1 MEGRGLGRRA
11 PWRTFARRLM
21 RGCQTLCLGIGC
33 VLSATALCA
42 SEAVG
47 EGGSADNG
55 APVAPP
61 VAQALPQAVSTEGPS
76 LRFFGSAYGLSDK
89 INDIALDSTG
99 VLWIGTIDGLGRYD
113 GRSFTFLRRVAGAP
127 DSLPDNAIAAL
138 HVDTR
143 DRVWVA
149 TWRGLVRYDPVQARV
164 SALPP
169 SSGAEDCGDDV
180 LALAGAPLVADDP
193 YVWTLGV
200 EGRLCV
206 LDADGNA
213 RRLLARDG
221 AAPVS
226 DTFQPIV
233 MVLERA
239 DTALIGGVEGL
250 LRVRIG
256 RDGRASVE
264 RLLKTQVRKLSR
276 DARGTVW
283 IGADSGLWRMD
294 GSGSLEPA
302 SIAMPERGRYAMVLR
317 LRNGDLWAAQN
328 DATHRLRNG
337 AMEALDPLGGVYTLL
352 EDREGGIWFVTY
364 DRGLAYLPP
373 DHARFFTIPLAGLE
387 AVDVAV
393 GSAGAGTSGTVWLLD
408 QHYLHRLGQ
417 ADAGLSLLQTKAL
430 SLDALGVR
438 QPMSLTSC
446 DDVLWIVDNRG
457 AVRYMPDSG
466 AHRRVIAR
474 GVDTLAL
481 PVSLMCDAHGGLW
494 LTLHGGGIAVYAD
507 DGRELFSIPP
517 EEVYGA
523 RVANFVD
530 PVRGPD
536 GRFWALVPDAV
547 LRWDGRRLR
556 RMPLAAGEDAH
567 AMAFAADGSLW
578 VARFGALERYLYDK
592 GALRRVRRID
602 GDDGLPAL
610 EVRGLIAGD
619 GRVWATTLRGL
630 LQVDTRLGRARLYGM
645 QDGLPDIDFTMN
657 APQRA
662 AQGAAVALSTVGLVR
677 FDPDSALPE
686 AMPSPLHWSALRL
699 RRGEDEM
706 VADPAQPLRL
716 LPGDRDLRV
725 AVRLATFSAPAQH
738 RYAFRLDGYDPD
750 WVHQDGEREANAGER
765 VFSQLAPG
773 RYTLEVRGRNAAGA
787 WSTPLRL
794 PIEVLPPWWRTGWA
808 TALAML
814 AFAGGVLALA
824 LAHRRRLLRR
834 HSYQLAR
841 QRRDLAEEAS
851 LAKSRFL
858 ADLGHELRTPMTGVL
873 GMAELLQHSSLDAA
887 QRGRV
892 HAIRRAGEHLLSL
905 VDEALDLARIEAGR
919 LHLQQAPFSLRAM
932 LAEVQ
937 ALMAPQAGAKGLDFV
952 LQTTPDVADAR
963 LGDAQRVRQVLLNLL
978 GNALKFT
985 ARGQVALVVVPAPVH
1000 LHADALHLCVRDT
1013 GPGMTAEQCARLFRR
1028 FEQAEGARTAARYGG
1043 TGLGL
1048 AISREL
1054 VHAMGGE
1061 IAVDS
1066 APGVGTD
1073 VMVLLPLPCDA
1084 SMVQAVAPDA
1094 AVAIAMRVSMP
1105 GSAASGPAVPGRSEV
1120 GASDIDA
1127 SPPDAA
1133 LPGAAGPA
1141 RRTERV
1147 AHPGGA
1153 RTVLLVEDDATVA
1166 EVVVGLLR
1174 LRGHR
1179 VTHAAHGLAALMDT
1193 ANTVFDLALID
1204 LDLPG
1209 IDGCSLAAQLRATGF
1224 AAPMLAITARADRDA
1239 EPQARAAGFDG
1250 FLRKPL
1256 SGDRLAEAMRAL
1268 LEAAR

>member
-1 MEGRGLGRRA
+1 MEPGAGSRGGMEGRGLGRRG
-11 PWRTFARRLM
+11 PWRAFARRLM
-21 RGCQTLCLGIGC
+21 RGCQTLCLGIIGCGC

-99 VLWIGTIDGLGRYD
+99 VLWVGTVDGLGRYD
-113 GRSFTFLRRVAGAP
+113 GRGFTFLRRVAGAP

-138 HVDTR
+138 HVDAN
-143 DRVWVA
+143 DRVWMA
-149 TWRGLVRYDPVQARV
+149 TWGGLVRYDPVQTRV

-169 SSGAEDCGDDV
+169 SPGAEDCGDDV

-226 DTFQPIV
+226 DAFQPIV

-239 DTALIGGVEGL
+239 DTALIGGIGGL

-264 RLLKTQVRKLSR
+264 RILQSTVRQLTR
-276 DARGTVW
+276 DASGSVW
-283 IGADSGLWRMD
+283 IGSANGLLRMTR
-294 GSGSLEPA
+294 GGVPEA
-302 SIAMPERGRYAMVLR
+302 AHIALPERGRYAHALH
-317 LRNGDLWAAQN
+317 LRNGDLWFAQL
-328 DATHRLRNG
+328 DGAHRLRG
-337 AMEALDPLGGVYTLL
+337 RALTKLDSLGSVYMQL
-352 EDREGGIWFVTY
+352 EDREGGVWFVTFN
-364 DRGLAYLPP
+364 RGLAYLPP
-373 DHARFFTIPLAGLE
+373 DHVRFASLPLAGRE
-387 AVDVAV
+387 VVDIAV
-393 GSAGAGTSGTVWLLD
+393 GPAGVDTAGTVWLLD
-408 QHYLHRLGQ
+408 KHALHRLGP
-417 ADAGLSLLQTKAL
+417 ADAGLSLLPTKGVR
-430 SLDALGVR
+430 LDALEIDY
-438 QPMSLTSC
+438 PMSLASC
-446 DDVLWIVDNRG
+446 GDVLWIVDGRG
-457 AVRYMPDSG
+457 AVRYMPDTG
-466 AHRRVIAR
+466 AHRRVIVR
-474 GVDTLAL
+474 DVDTLAR
-481 PVSLMCDAHGGLW
+481 PVSLVCDADDRLW
-494 LTLHGGGIAVYAD
+494 MALLGGGIAVHAE

-523 RVANFVD
+523 RVDNFVD

-578 VARFGALERYLYDK
+578 VARFGALERYLYGQ

-699 RRGEDEM
+699 RRGEDDI
-706 VADPAQPLRL
+706 VVDPAQPLRL

-750 WVHQDGEREANAGER
+750 WVHQDGEQEANAGER

-808 TALAML
+808 TSLAVLVGIGAML
-814 AFAGGVLALA
+814 VLALV
-824 LAHRRRLLRR
+824 HRRRLLRR

-873 GMAELLQHSSLDAA
+873 GMAELLHHSSLDAA

-937 ALMAPQAGAKGLDFV
+937 ALMAPQAEAKGLDFV

-963 LGDAQRVRQVLLNLL
+963 LGDVQRVRQVLLNLL

-985 ARGQVALVVVPAPVH
+985 ARGQVALVVVPAPAH

-1013 GPGMTAEQCARLFRR
+1013 GPGMTTEQCARLFRR
-1028 FEQAEGARTAARYGG
+1028 FEQAEGVRTAARYGG

-1054 VHAMGGE
+1054 VQAMGGE
-1061 IAVDS
+1061 IGVDS

-1073 VMVLLPLPCDA
+1073 FVVLLPLQTDPSEPRLPMPDGQPVEAHAGIVYAFDTDTGTQTDADA
-1084 SMVQAVAPDA
+1084 SAPH
-1094 AVAIAMRVSMP
+1094 
-1105 GSAASGPAVPGRSEV
+1105 
-1120 GASDIDA
+1120 
-1127 SPPDAA
+1127 A
-1133 LPGAAGPA
+1133 LA
-1141 RRTERV
+1141 
-1147 AHPGGA
+1147 
-1153 RTVLLVEDDATVA
+1153 VLLVEDDAVVA
-1166 EVVVGLLR
+1166 EVVTDLMR

-1179 VTHAAHGLAALMDT
+1179 VVHAAHGLAALMEG
-1193 ANTVFDLALID
+1193 AAGAFDLALID

-1209 IDGCSLAAQLRATGF
+1209 IDGCALAAQLRATGF
-1224 AAPMLAITARADRDA
+1224 DAPMLAITARADRDA

-1256 SGDRLAEAMRAL
+1256 SGERLAEAMAPLVHATPSCGLRL
-1268 LEAAR
+1268 S